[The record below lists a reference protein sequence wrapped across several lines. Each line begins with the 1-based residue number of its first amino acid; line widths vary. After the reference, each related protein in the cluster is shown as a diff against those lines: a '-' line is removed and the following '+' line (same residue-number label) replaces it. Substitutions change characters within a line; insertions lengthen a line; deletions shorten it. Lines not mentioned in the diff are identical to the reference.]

1 MHNGI
6 MHNGIMHN
14 GLADD
19 VLTIIRD
26 YSRPLT
32 RGDWR
37 RLHKYT
43 ATAFQQDLLVLKY
56 NLYINIYNN
65 RRNGGY
71 LLKNKFKY
79 LHENKKL
86 FYFNGVYYSIVELNE
101 LVVVLQKGNIKLY
114 CLYKTDSLE
123 VDGCMYQNVDQIVY
137 LLAEFRVK
145 KRYPEKVILGL
156 FIFYYT
162 YLLYNTIFN
171 MI

>member
-1 MHNGI
+1 
-6 MHNGIMHN
+6 MHN

-19 VLTIIRD
+19 VLSVIRE

-37 RLHKYT
+37 RLHRYT
-43 ATAFQQDLLVLKY
+43 NDKFQEDLIVLNY
-56 NLYINIYNN
+56 NLYLNIYNN
-65 RRNGGY
+65 KRNGGY
-71 LLKNKFKY
+71 LLENKFKHLY
-79 LHENKKL
+79 ETKKL
-86 FYFNGVYYSIVELNE
+86 LYFNGVYYSIVELNE
-101 LVVVLQKGNIKLY
+101 LVIVLQKGIHKLY

-123 VDGCMYQNVDQIVY
+123 MDGYIYQNVDQIIY
-137 LLAEFRVK
+137 KISEFKANNWYV
-145 KRYPEKVILGL
+145 EKAMFGF